1 MKQKYLQSSSETD
14 IKKYMFGDDVLAV
27 ERFNKYD
34 NSEKNAYMVGFLS
47 SALQNAHIDL
57 KNARGE

>member
-34 NSEKNAYMVGFLS
+34 N
-47 SALQNAHIDL
+47 
-57 KNARGE
+57 GERMPIW

>member
-1 MKQKYLQSSSETD
+1 MRKYLQGTTD
-14 IKKYMFGDDVLAV
+14 EYIINYMFGDDVLAV

-34 NSEKNAYMVGFLS
+34 NGEKNAYMVGFLS
-47 SALQNAHIDL
+47 SALQSAHTDL

>member
-1 MKQKYLQSSSETD
+1 
-14 IKKYMFGDDVLAV
+14 MFGDDVLAV

-34 NSEKNAYMVGFLS
+34 NGEKNAYMVGFLS
-47 SALQNAHIDL
+47 SALQSAHTDL

>member
-34 NSEKNAYMVGFLS
+34 NGEKNAYMVGFLS